1 MNVRDSA
8 KVVAATT
15 EIEILINYNSQS
27 FPRRGLLVNVNDIA
41 NLTVNDHHLAAH

>member
-1 MNVRDSA
+1 MMDGMNVRDSA

-27 FPRRGLLVNVNDIA
+27 FPRRGITRKRERYCKLDS
-41 NLTVNDHHLAAH
+41 